1 MSAVCFAFPL
11 RHAHPWLAA
20 GIVLLTAF
28 GRIYFRAHHFF
39 DVLGGAALA
48 YSICAGVVA
57 SGMYGSWWHPVLAQ
71 AAFLLYAKAVGELGG
86 DPLQTYDGEA
96 EEEEEEDGAA
106 EPVDLDRELDPA
118 VQAEVNV
125 YAATNLGMS

>member
-1 MSAVCFAFPL
+1 MAVKKLAKRRRPIISGCGRTKGLSSLEPILYRNGLASFPSGDVMSAVCFAFPI

-48 YSICAGVVA
+48 YTICAATVA
-57 SGMYGSWWHPVLAQ
+57 SGMYG
-71 AAFLLYAKAVGELGG
+71 
-86 DPLQTYDGEA
+86 
-96 EEEEEEDGAA
+96 
-106 EPVDLDRELDPA
+106 
-118 VQAEVNV
+118 
-125 YAATNLGMS
+125 